1 FGRQIVAARIATH
14 DEHGMSAANTGVR
27 CIVERRIRHPAS
39 VQLDH
44 ALASFP
50 TQTFNLPE
58 FYRLGRTRLG
68 TGGNQSH
75 FLPVIGETAPVEA
88 IFADAVPF
96 LAGNFA
102 RLAANAQ
109 RRIGEKRCH
118 AHADSILCANSLS
131 TSFPRGRRPGRM
143 SHTKAFVSIMRTLG
157 SSLIASRSLTT
168 SPFTRPL

>member
-1 FGRQIVAARIATH
+1 LILGAQMGSIAS
-14 DEHGMSAANTGVR
+14 DAS
-27 CIVERRIRHPAS
+27 VERVLQQFRVP
-39 VQLDH
+39 
-44 ALASFP
+44 P
-50 TQTFNLPE
+50 
-58 FYRLGRTRLG
+58 GRGAHRAG
-68 TGGNQSH
+68 V
-75 FLPVIGETAPVEA
+75 VIGETAPVETV
-88 IFADAVPF
+88 FADAVPF

-168 SPFTRPL
+168 SP

>member
-1 FGRQIVAARIATH
+1 SVARVGWVVHECHVRPGAVAHRA
-14 DEHGMSAANTGVR
+14 GV
-27 CIVERRIRHPAS
+27 
-39 VQLDH
+39 
-44 ALASFP
+44 
-50 TQTFNLPE
+50 
-58 FYRLGRTRLG
+58 
-68 TGGNQSH
+68 
-75 FLPVIGETAPVEA
+75 VIGETAPVETV
-88 IFADAVPF
+88 FADAVPF